1 MCVCAC
7 VDVRRGS
14 CWVTVVDSRCEGS
27 VHSHI
32 TKVECCSS
40 VGVAWGS
47 PCEKCPSHAEVI
59 AVVGQAT
66 AVPFS
71 PSIAPGQHL
80 TITQCYLPPGRGD
93 IPAFTPAAAGTRF
106 SDPGGIQG

>member
-1 MCVCAC
+1 MVAMRVMVEVCVC

-14 CWVTVVDSRCEGS
+14 CWVTLVDSRCEGS

-47 PCEKCPSHAEVI
+47 PCEKCPHAEVI
-59 AVVGQAT
+59 AVIGQAT

-80 TITQCYLPPGRGD
+80 THTHTHTHTHIHLSTSV
-93 IPAFTPAAAGTRF
+93 TVK
-106 SDPGGIQG
+106 